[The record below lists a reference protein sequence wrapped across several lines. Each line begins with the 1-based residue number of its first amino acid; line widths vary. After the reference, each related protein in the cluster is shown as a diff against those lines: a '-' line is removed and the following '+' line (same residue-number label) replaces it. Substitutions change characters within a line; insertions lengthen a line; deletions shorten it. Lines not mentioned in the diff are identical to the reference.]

1 MTVTLNAAVDKT
13 LRVANLQI
21 GLRHR
26 CAQGL
31 VQPGGKGINV
41 ARALKALGQPV
52 LATGL
57 AGGRNGTRIV
67 EELTAAGIL
76 NDFVRI
82 HEESRTSTLLVDPA
96 IGDSH
101 TGHGV
106 VMPSCIH
113 GGPGRAGGGEE
124 LGALRGLW
132 FYHQKVAVQAS
143 AGTLGALG
151 AMAWSTAG

>member
-57 AGGRNGTRIV
+57 AGGRTGTRIV

-82 HEESRTSTLLVDPA
+82 QDESRTSTLLVDPA
-96 IGDSH
+96 LGNVDGDRRVRAVDRGSRARD
-101 TGHGV
+101 GRREARVPDARCRDGGV
-106 VMPSCIH
+106 RREP
-113 GGPGRAGGGEE
+113 A
-124 LGALRGLW
+124 
-132 FYHQKVAVQAS
+132 
-143 AGTLGALG
+143 T
-151 AMAWSTAG
+151 